1 MSKLATVFSGA
12 TFSIALTILLIVGMG
27 GHDTSE
33 TKPHRNNACVVAK
46 MLNRENPVFEELTTG
61 WGFTPDTCLVQSAT
75 KQGDVR
81 VPTSLVWCSV
91 GVGQPVCLTLWPSDK
106 K

>member
-1 MSKLATVFSGA
+1 MKHWNWIFPALSFVAIVFFA
-12 TFSIALTILLIVGMG
+12 VAMNNR
-27 GHDTSE
+27 E
-33 TKPHRNNACVVAK
+33 EPKPHRNTACVVAK

-61 WGFTPDTCLVQSAT
+61 WGFAPDTCLVQSAT

-81 VPTSLVWCSV
+81 IPTSLVWCSV
-91 GVGQPVCLTLWPSDK
+91 GTGQPVCLTLWPSDK